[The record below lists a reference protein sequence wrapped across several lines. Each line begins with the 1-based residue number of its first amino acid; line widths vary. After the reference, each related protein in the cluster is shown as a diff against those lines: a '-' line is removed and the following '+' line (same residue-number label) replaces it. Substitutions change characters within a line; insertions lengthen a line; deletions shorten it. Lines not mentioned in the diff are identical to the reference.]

1 MPRILITFLVF
12 ISALQVSPSFGQD
25 INAFG
30 MPALTSAISANGE
43 TTYSLS
49 LQILLLMTRYR
60 TPLACFGNDGFH
72 SIIIVLSILRCWE
85 HNRRHQ
91 IKYLCTAL
99 FLSFYIMSPIFEVLY
114 VGTIILT
121 QMEIFLLRQ
130 LCRKDYRLKRI
141 YGF

>member
-49 LQILLLMTRYR
+49 LQILLLMTAL
-60 TPLACFGNDGFH
+60 TVLPLACFGNDGFH
-72 SIIIVLSILRCWE
+72 SDNNCPFNIKTSVGNTTDATKSSTYCNCFIL
-85 HNRRHQ
+85 
-91 IKYLCTAL
+91 K
-99 FLSFYIMSPIFEVLY
+99 FLHHEPYF
-114 VGTIILT
+114 
-121 QMEIFLLRQ
+121 
-130 LCRKDYRLKRI
+130 
-141 YGF
+141 